1 MSHSYYEPTQHGD
14 VLSRLN
20 LFRFIREHLYHSGVS
35 AGTYLEF
42 GVFNGD
48 SMWDAHAALRGFI
61 SHYVGF
67 DSFAGLPSLDAND
80 QAAVG
85 LMPNWA
91 EGTVRGG
98 SRQQVFNQLVSKGI
112 PKDQLT
118 LHEGFYEDA
127 LPKIDRQALAALG
140 PCHVCLVDCDLYS
153 SSKVVFEFIEPLLVE
168 GTWLLLDDYFCYRG
182 SPRHGQRRAFE
193 EWLEHSRW
201 GVTEWGTFRG
211 WGKAFL
217 VHERFAKS

>member
-1 MSHSYYEPTQHGD
+1 MSHPYYEPTQHGD

-20 LFRFIREHLYHSGVS
+20 LFRFIREHLYHSHVS
-35 AGTYLEF
+35 QGTYLEF

-48 SMWDAHAALRGFI
+48 SMWDAHTALRGFV

-67 DSFAGLPSLDAND
+67 DSFAGLPALNAEDEAGAS
-80 QAAVG
+80 

-98 SRQQVFNQLVSKGI
+98 SRQQVFNHLVTKGI
-112 PKDQLT
+112 PQNQLK
-118 LHEGFYEDA
+118 LFEGYYEES
-127 LPKIDRQALAALG
+127 LPKVDRDELTSMG

-153 SSKVVFEFIEPLLVE
+153 SSKVVFDFIEPLLVE

-182 SPRHGQRRAFE
+182 SPKYGQRRAFD
-193 EWLEHSRW
+193 EWLKKSRC
-201 GVTEWGTFRG
+201 GVTEWGGFRG

-217 VHERFAKS
+217 VYER

>member
-98 SRQQVFNQLVSKGI
+98 EPPAGIQSVGFQGYPKGST
-112 PKDQLT
+112 D
-118 LHEGFYEDA
+118 
-127 LPKIDRQALAALG
+127 LA
-140 PCHVCLVDCDLYS
+140 
-153 SSKVVFEFIEPLLVE
+153 
-168 GTWLLLDDYFCYRG
+168 
-182 SPRHGQRRAFE
+182 
-193 EWLEHSRW
+193 
-201 GVTEWGTFRG
+201 
-211 WGKAFL
+211 
-217 VHERFAKS
+217 